1 MRHFHNRKGGVQLK
15 RYVALC
21 MILTLLCVCT
31 AGHAEDGFFRMDRDS
46 RDAWR
51 GEIANLRFL
60 TKGKYKF
67 GKAKPRFGIDENF
80 TPSAKGLNSLN
91 ISGSAQFSEPQF
103 HQLANTLR
111 TLAKG
116 KRIYVIDLRQES
128 HVFLNGNPI
137 SWYEEHN
144 WANNGKTLAQIQR
157 EEALRFGGLVGRT
170 IHAYG
175 VSHDKKTGKTEIKVR
190 SCVTEQ
196 EAVEDEGFGYLRLPA
211 PDHAWPP
218 AELIDAFI
226 EFVKGIDMKRSW
238 LHFHCHAGTGRTGIF
253 MMLYDKMKNPGL
265 PMEDIVVRQ
274 TLTGSEYPLYSPRS
288 TETFHGR
295 LNVEKLRMMPLLF
308 RYVDENH
315 ESGYAVSW
323 SDWLA
328 AQTE

>member
-1 MRHFHNRKGGVQLK
+1 MK

-21 MILTLLCVCT
+21 MILTLLCVCA

-170 IHAYG
+170 PH
-175 VSHDKKTGKTEIKVR
+175 HPR
-190 SCVTEQ
+190 
-196 EAVEDEGFGYLRLPA
+196 LR
-211 PDHAWPP
+211 
-218 AELIDAFI
+218 
-226 EFVKGIDMKRSW
+226 
-238 LHFHCHAGTGRTGIF
+238 
-253 MMLYDKMKNPGL
+253 GL
-265 PMEDIVVRQ
+265 P
-274 TLTGSEYPLYSPRS
+274 
-288 TETFHGR
+288 
-295 LNVEKLRMMPLLF
+295 
-308 RYVDENH
+308 
-315 ESGYAVSW
+315 
-323 SDWLA
+323 
-328 AQTE
+328 